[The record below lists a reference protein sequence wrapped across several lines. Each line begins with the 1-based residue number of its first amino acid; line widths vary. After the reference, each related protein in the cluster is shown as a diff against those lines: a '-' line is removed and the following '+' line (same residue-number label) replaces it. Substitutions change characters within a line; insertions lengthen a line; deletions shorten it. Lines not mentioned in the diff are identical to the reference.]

1 MDAKR
6 TFGRWIS
13 DARDALDA
21 LEDMLQRDRV
31 TTDEFMDVV
40 GRLDQAGLLTGWDG
54 PQLDQLRKEMTWLF
68 DGGEQ

>member
-6 TFGRWIS
+6 TFEHWIG
-13 DARDALDA
+13 DARYALDA
-21 LEDMLQRDRV
+21 LEDMLRCDRV
-31 TTDEFMDVV
+31 TTDEFMAVV

-68 DGGEQ
+68 DGGER